1 MESNQLQKTER
12 NITYGLM
19 VIKNE
24 PLLYYHDLK
33 DTDVYKSNILNDLEK
48 QVLLATLNFPKIR
61 TLIITRGEIGQ
72 HNTEHYDS
80 LVDIIGLAIW
90 TMGITENSMTKAEQK
105 LFIPI
110 AIEEIKTFPN
120 LSIED
125 VRIAFNRGSRR
136 KYGDTFQM
144 SITNINVWLTKYV
157 EETKAEVMLRLPYI
171 KPIEIEAPKELS
183 EEEKLKNHKDWLEN
197 VYNNFN
203 EYQKTNI
210 YNYYDFNN
218 GLYIYLKKIGLI
230 NLNEEQQEK
239 IWNKAINELKNE
251 YHPKNGRN
259 FGERIDLKRIY
270 DGLKLDE
277 SDKSQHDL
285 IVIRA
290 KRIAVRHFFIS
301 LIRDGKHI
309 RDVIEDSERQY
320 IDKINQKD

>member
-1 MESNQLQKTER
+1 MSENNQLQKIENSTT
-12 NITYGLM
+12 NALM
-19 VIKNE
+19 IVRNE
-24 PLLYYHDLK
+24 PLLYYPDLK
-33 DTDVYKSNILNDLEK
+33 DTDVHKSTVLNDLEK

-61 TLIITRGEIGQ
+61 SLSIMRGDIGQ
-72 HNTEHYDS
+72 PNTESYDA
-80 LVDIIGLAIW
+80 LVDIVGLAIW

-157 EETKAEVMLRLPYI
+157 EETKQEVMLRLPYI
-171 KPIEIEAPKELS
+171 KPIQIESPKELS
-183 EEEKLKNHKDWLEN
+183 KEEKLKNHKAWLEN

-203 EYQKTNI
+203 EYQKTFR
-210 YNYYDFNN
+210 YNFYDFNHK
-218 GLYIYLKKIGLI
+218 LYIHLKKIGLI
-230 NLNEEQQEK
+230 NLTEEQQEK
-239 IWNKAINELKNE
+239 IWNMAVKELRNE

-259 FGERIDLKRIY
+259 FGQRIDLKGIY

-277 SDKSQHDL
+277 VDKNQHDL
-285 IVIRA
+285 IVSRA
-290 KRIAVRHFFIS
+290 KRITVKYFFIR
-301 LIRDGKHI
+301 LIREAKHI
-309 RDVIEDSERQY
+309 RDIIEDAE
-320 IDKINQKD
+320 KDYLGKKMTK